1 MDSVAQQQQSPAEFL
16 AAVEILSVFTAEELE
31 QLAAAIE
38 TRAYAFG
45 DTICSAGDAADGLYV
60 IRTGSVR
67 VFSEEHGKET
77 SMGVRKAGEVFAEI
91 AMLRSYRHE
100 LSARAALKTEVWFIP
115 RAAIEP
121 VVARNPAALDFI
133 NNYVAVSSAG
143 GLVARLFDLRGKVS
157 KPELDDFVRS
167 VGVKRVA
174 AGKEILKQGARDDRR
189 LYVVRQGQVR
199 ILVHDSTDEFV
210 LATLGPGEIFGE
222 RASLMRQEQPA
233 TVVAATDTTVLVI
246 PEKSA
251 HFILE
256 RNTKFREVIED
267 RIRFLERELHRQ
279 KKLAERRKRPV
290 VLDLASQPKAGEKVI
305 KRFAWV
311 EQAEEMD
318 CGAAC
323 LAMLCRHYG
332 INMTLGKLRELA
344 NVSTQGA
351 TLDSLARA
359 GEALGFGTRGVQCTY
374 DALLGFELPFIVHW
388 EGYHYVVVYGVSPSQ
403 VWVADPAVGF
413 KKLSV
418 EEFERGWS
426 GTCLMFTPGEQ
437 LLQLTEARSP
447 WLRFVGYLRP
457 YKKILLHLFLAT
469 FVIQMLGIVPPLIIQ
484 NILDGVLVHQNVGL
498 LHLLILGLAIS
509 TVFSQ
514 VMSTLRAYLSNYM
527 VRNLDFSMMAQF
539 FKHTM
544 SLPYSFFAK
553 RKTGDILARF
563 SENQTIRA
571 FLTESTVTTL
581 LNLLMVFIYFTLL
594 FFYNVKLTLLLIGFV
609 IPIVALT
616 VLATPRIKEYA
627 REVFAASTDAQ
638 SFLMEALGGI
648 ETIKG
653 MGSERPVRLKWEKKY
668 VKSLET
674 QYRAQSFSILV
685 GLGSQVLNSATTIVI
700 LWAGAS
706 LVLAREL
713 TIGQLMAFNALMG
726 SVLGPLMGLVGLWSR
741 MGDATVAMERLG
753 DVLDIEPEQKP
764 SDVAARVVLP
774 DLQGEVRLEH
784 MYFRYGGED
793 TPWVLEDI
801 DIDIKPGQLVAI
813 VGRSGSG
820 KTTLAKLLV
829 GFYPPSEGK
838 IVVDGYDMSVIDR
851 NYYRAQVGYVMQS
864 NLLFSGTIAENIA
877 SGDDSPDR
885 RRVEEV
891 AKMADAHAFIS
902 KLPLGYEQ
910 VVGERGVG
918 LSGGQVQRL
927 CIARAL
933 YHDPRL
939 LVFDEATSALDTQ
952 SESNIMANMEAILAG
967 RTAVIIAHRLSTIM
981 RADKIVVLYEGKIV
995 EQGPHDELLARR
1007 GMYYELVQKQ
1017 LGTEMS

>member
-1 MDSVAQQQQSPAEFL
+1 MDSLAQQQQSPAAFL

-31 QLAAAIE
+31 RLAAALE
-38 TRAYAFG
+38 TRSYAFG
-45 DTICSAGDAADGLYV
+45 DTICKAGDPADGLYV
-60 IRTGSVR
+60 VRSGSVR

-100 LSARAALKTEVWFIP
+100 LSARAALKTELWFIP

-121 VVARNPAALDFI
+121 VVGRNPAALDFI
-133 NNYVAVSSAG
+133 NNYVAISSAG
-143 GLVARLFDLRGKVS
+143 GLVAKLFDLRGKVS

-167 VGVKRVA
+167 VGVKRVGS
-174 AGKEILKQGARDDRR
+174 GKDILKQGARDDRR
-189 LYVVRQGQVR
+189 LYVVRQGEVR
-199 ILVHDSTDEFV
+199 VIVHDSTDEYV

-222 RASLMRQEQPA
+222 RACLMRQEQA
-233 TVVAATDTTVLVI
+233 ASVVAATDTTVLVI

-256 RNTKFREVIED
+256 RNARFREVIED

-279 KKLAERRKRPV
+279 KKLAERRRRPV
-290 VLDLASQPKAGEKVI
+290 VLDLASQPRAGARVI

-344 NVSTQGA
+344 NVTAQGA

-359 GEALGFGTRGVQCTY
+359 GEALGFGARGVQCTY
-374 DALLGFELPFIVHW
+374 DALQGFELPFIVHW
-388 EGYHYVVVYGVSPSQ
+388 EGYHYVIVYGVAPDQ

-426 GTCLMFTPGEQ
+426 GTCLVFTPGEQ
-437 LLQLTEARSP
+437 LAQGAAARSP

-457 YKKILLHLFLAT
+457 YRKILLHLFLAT

-484 NILDGVLVHQNVGL
+484 NILDGVLVHQNLGL
-498 LHLLILGLAIS
+498 LHLLILGLVIS
-509 TVFSQ
+509 TAFTQ

-581 LNLLMVFIYFTLL
+581 LNLLMVFMYFTIL
-594 FFYNVKLTLLLIGFV
+594 FFYNVKLTMLLIGFV
-609 IPIVALT
+609 IPIIGLT
-616 VLATPRIKEYA
+616 VLTTPRIKEYA

-653 MGSERPVRLKWEKKY
+653 MGSERPVRLKWERKY
-668 VKSLET
+668 VKALET
-674 QYRAQSFSILV
+674 QYRSQSFSILV
-685 GLGSQVLNSATTIVI
+685 GLASQILNSATTIVI

-764 SDVAARVVLP
+764 ADVAARVVLP

-784 MYFRYGGED
+784 VYFRYGGED
-793 TPWVLEDI
+793 MPYVLEDV

-820 KTTLAKLLV
+820 KTSLAKLLV

-838 IVVDGYDMSVIDR
+838 IFVDGYDMGAIDR
-851 NYYRAQVGYVMQS
+851 GYYRAQVGYVMQS

-885 RRVEEV
+885 RRVEDV
-891 AKMADAHAFIS
+891 ARMADAHAFIS

-910 VVGERGVG
+910 VVGERGMG

-981 RADKIVVLYEGKIV
+981 RADKIVVLYEGRIA
-995 EQGPHDELLARR
+995 EQGRHEELLARR

-1017 LGTEMS
+1017 LGVGVA